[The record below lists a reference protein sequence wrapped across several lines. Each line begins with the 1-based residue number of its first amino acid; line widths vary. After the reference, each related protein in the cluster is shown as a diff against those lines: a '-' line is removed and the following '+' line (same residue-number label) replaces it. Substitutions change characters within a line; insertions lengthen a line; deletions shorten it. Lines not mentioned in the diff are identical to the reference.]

1 MPSTGY
7 LQLFAYSSKA
17 RLPLKDVAVT
27 ISDSNN
33 KIIAMGLTDRNGKF
47 GPLAISVPD
56 RSDSLSPGSTELPF
70 STVNVHARL
79 ENYEQIEADDIQ
91 LFANTLT
98 TQDLEMIPL
107 AELPDQWTKS
117 EFFITQPQ
125 NL

>member
-7 LQLFAYSSKA
+7 LQLYSYASNA
-17 RLPLKDVAVT
+17 RLPLRDVAVM

-33 KIIAMGLTDRNGKF
+33 KVIAMGLTDSNGKF

-56 RSDSLSPGSTELPF
+56 RIDSLQPGSATQPF

-79 ENYEQIEADDIQ
+79 ENYEQIESDDIQ
-91 LFANTLT
+91 LFANTVT
-98 TQDLEMIPL
+98 IQNLEMIPL
-107 AELPDQWTKS
+107 AELADQWTKS
-117 EFFITQPQ
+117 EFFITPPQ

>member
-7 LQLFAYSSKA
+7 LQLFAFTSRA
-17 RLPLKDVAVT
+17 RLPLRDVAVM

-33 KIIAMGLTDRNGKF
+33 KVIAMGLTDRNGKF
-47 GPLAISVPD
+47 GPIAISTPD
-56 RSDSLSPGSTELPF
+56 RVSSLEPGNTSQPF
-70 STVNVHARL
+70 STANVHARL

-98 TQDLEMIPL
+98 TQNLEMIPL
-107 AELPDQWTKS
+107 AELPDKWTKTES
-117 EFFITQPQ
+117 FITPPQ